1 MEPPLPSPGF
11 ARRFVLSK
19 PQAPV
24 YKARMSLLVKN
35 GEIVTAGERY
45 MADIFCADETIT
57 RIEPNL
63 PTPPGAE
70 VIDASGKY
78 VFPGF
83 IDPHVHI
90 YLPCMGTFAKDTHET
105 ASKAALVGGTTTLIE
120 MLGPDRTQEP
130 MAGFELWLGKAQG
143 HCACDFTFHMT
154 VSRFDEAA
162 EKQLIEI
169 VKCGISSFKIY
180 LAYKGAFGLTDQE
193 LYRTLR
199 LARKLGVITTAHCE
213 NSDLIQELQN
223 QLLAEGKTGPEWHH
237 ASRPPIV
244 EAEGVHHLL
253 TFAELLD
260 AHVYIVHVSCE
271 EALRAAT
278 AGKGRGVKVWTET
291 LIQYLLLDKTY
302 AERPD
307 FEGAKFVMSP
317 PLRDKRNQAVL
328 WNGLRDGVISTLAT
342 DHAPFDFATQKRMGE
357 KDFTKIPSG
366 IPSLENRVNAFYTY
380 GVKRGRVDLHRFVDA
395 ASTQAAKLFGLFPR
409 KGTIQPGSDA
419 DLVIY
424 DPSYRGTLSAKTQ
437 TMNVDYNPFEGMAIE
452 GRPHVVT
459 VRGQIAVRD
468 GRFVGQS
475 GRGRFLQRE
484 PSHF

>member
-1 MEPPLPSPGF
+1 M
-11 ARRFVLSK
+11 FVLSN
-19 PQAPV
+19 PRARV
-24 YKARMSLLVKN
+24 YKTPMSLLVKN
-35 GEIVTAGERY
+35 GEIVTASERY
-45 MADIFCADETIT
+45 VADIFCADETVT
-57 RIEPNL
+57 RIEPNI
-63 PTPPGAE
+63 PPPPGAE
-70 VIDASGKY
+70 VIDATGNY

-154 VSRFDEAA
+154 VSRCDEAA
-162 EKQLIEI
+162 EKQLVEI
-169 VKCGISSFKIY
+169 VERGISSFKIY
-180 LAYKGAFGLTDQE
+180 LAYKDAFGLNDHE

-213 NSDLIQELQN
+213 NADLIQELQA

-271 EALRAAT
+271 EALRAAS
-278 AGKGRGVKVWTET
+278 AGKSRGVKVWTET
-291 LIQYLLLDKTY
+291 LIQYLLLDKTC
-302 AERPD
+302 AERPN

-317 PLRDKRNQAVL
+317 PLRNKSNQAVL
-328 WNGLRDGVISTLAT
+328 WNGLRDGAISTLAS
-342 DHAPFDFATQKRMGE
+342 DHAPFDFEMQKRMGE
-357 KDFTKIPSG
+357 KDFTRIPNG
-366 IPSLENRVNAFYTY
+366 IPSLEHRVNAFYTY
-380 GVKRGRVDLHRFVDA
+380 GVKRGWLDLHRFVDA

-424 DPSYRGTLSAKTQ
+424 DSDYRGTLSVKTQ
-437 TMNVDYNPFEGMAIE
+437 IMNVDYNPFEGMAIE

-459 VRGQIAVRD
+459 VRGQVAARD
-468 GRFVGQS
+468 GRFVGQVS
-475 GRGRFLQRE
+475 RGRFLQRE
-484 PSHF
+484 PNHFQVF